1 MLQQND
7 RTTITTY
14 LTYEHIILLN
24 VWSITYSRQTKEK
37 NKILFFGF
45 NMEELPS
52 KAWIFISF

>member
-14 LTYEHIILLN
+14 LTYEQIILLN
-24 VWSITYSRQTKEK
+24 VWSITYRRQTKEK

>member
-24 VWSITYSRQTKEK
+24 VWSITYRRQIKEK